1 MKGHCVWLVWRPC
14 TAATIA
20 PLFSRTIQSD
30 RSTATLCTKMI
41 LSLANGAHLYSC
53 VLRRFA
59 RVLTESFVYLNQAVV
74 YRSAGALRISQESGI
89 STFDRQLYHLLAT
102 TRAPCAPVFQAKL
115 ARWSTAPLST
125 MDVVVVWRPHY
136 YRISQLSSWCS
147 CPQDDGMQTIYF
159 PLCPLVAV
167 VVHGVSVLPISVTVA

>member
-74 YRSAGALRISQESGI
+74 YRFAGALRILQEFGI
-89 STFDRQLYHLLAT
+89 STFDRELYHLLAT
-102 TRAPCAPVFQAKL
+102 TRAPCASVFKSEACQ
-115 ARWSTAPLST
+115 
-125 MDVVVVWRPHY
+125 
-136 YRISQLSSWCS
+136 
-147 CPQDDGMQTIYF
+147 
-159 PLCPLVAV
+159 
-167 VVHGVSVLPISVTVA
+167 VVHGSLINNGRRGGMVAPLLPNLPNSRPGTHAHKMMECDPSISRCVR

>member
-20 PLFSRTIQSD
+20 PLFSRTTQSD

-74 YRSAGALRISQESGI
+74 YRSAGALRIPQEFGI
-89 STFDRQLYHLLAT
+89 PTFDRQLYHLLAM
-102 TRAPCAPVFQAKL
+102 TRARCASVFQSEAC
-115 ARWSTAPLST
+115 
-125 MDVVVVWRPHY
+125 
-136 YRISQLSSWCS
+136 Q
-147 CPQDDGMQTIYF
+147 
-159 PLCPLVAV
+159 
-167 VVHGVSVLPISVTVA
+167 VVHGHFNNNGRRGGMAAPLLPNLPTLVLVLMPTR